1 MNDFEAYLDPEFHA
15 PTFARDLLVATNGP
29 EADELE
35 VETAIKRLR
44 FDVDECDKR
53 MSLIAG
59 HNYQELVGNFDRVQQ
74 LQKVMDSR
82 VTPAVDRI
90 NSSFDRINA
99 EVVQPYEEAA
109 NTNAAL
115 KRIHTTLAM
124 LRGVLVFMV
133 IVQQLEELTLEPL
146 LLPKQARL
154 LHQLQQVLDDQLTL
168 NQIRL
173 VRNYQPIATQKRQLL
188 VNECGQTITSEVS
201 HAQTF
206 TPTNLTLKYSMQALY
221 LVDPEE
227 FKLAITKIIT
237 KNVTLALAQL
247 QRALNSPRNFPE
259 ILSDIKTTQ
268 SQFFDTLEEIIAAA
282 DGEDD
287 EIDLKLVASD
297 NLIGEFWSK
306 LALRFKKNIAA
317 TMARG
322 GPIAKNLRL
331 YHDGIVNLV
340 NKTFDGEVQEQL
352 VDALLLIKGE
362 R

>member
-1 MNDFEAYLDPEFHA
+1 MNDFEAYLDPEFQA

-29 EADELE
+29 DADELE

-53 MSLIAG
+53 MSSIAG
-59 HNYQELVGNFDRVQQ
+59 HNYQELVGNFDRIQQ

-82 VTPAVDRI
+82 VAPAVDRI

-124 LRGVLVFMV
+124 LRGVSVFMV
-133 IVQQLEELTLEPL
+133 IVQQLEELTSEPSS
-146 LLPKQARL
+146 LPKQARL
-154 LHQLQQVLDDQLTL
+154 LHQLQQVLDDQSTL

-173 VRNYQPIATQKRQLL
+173 VRNYQPIATSKRQSL
-188 VNECGQTITSEVS
+188 VNECGQSITSLVS

-206 TPTNLTLKYSMQALY
+206 TTTNSELKYRMQALY

-227 FKLAITKIIT
+227 FKSAITKIVT
-237 KNVTLALAQL
+237 KNVTSASAQL

-259 ILSDIKTTQ
+259 ILGDIKTTQ

-282 DGEDD
+282 DSEDD
-287 EIDLKLVASD
+287 EIDLKSAVSD
-297 NLIGEFWSK
+297 DLIGEFWSK

-322 GPIAKNLRL
+322 GPIAKNLRS
-331 YHDGIVNLV
+331 YHDGIVNSV
-340 NKTFDGEVQEQL
+340 NKTFEGEVQEQL
-352 VDALLLIKGE
+352 VDALSLIKGE